1 MDAEAVA
8 ELFAEFGP
16 VRCKRMF
23 GGLGIYAGELMFG
36 LVADGEIFL
45 KVDAESRDRFE
56 AAGSVP
62 FAYARRTGRTAV
74 MSYWR
79 LPSVALDDPERAAEW
94 AQLGLDAAERAAAAK
109 PPRRGKRGG

>member
-8 ELFAEFGP
+8 ELFAEFGE

-36 LVADGEIFL
+36 LVADGEVFL
-45 KVDAESRDRFE
+45 KADGETRERFE
-56 AAGSVP
+56 AAGSTP
-62 FAYARRTGRTAV
+62 FSYARRTGRTAV

-79 LPSVALDDPERAAEW
+79 LPSEGLDDPEAAAVW
-94 AQLGLDAAERAAAAK
+94 ARLGLDAARRAAAAK

>member
-1 MDAEAVA
+1 
-8 ELFAEFGP
+8 
-16 VRCKRMF
+16 MF

-45 KVDAESRDRFE
+45 KADATTRERFE
-56 AAGSVP
+56 AAGSSP

-79 LPSVALDDPERAAEW
+79 LPSEALDDPERAAEW
-94 AQLGLDAAERAAAAK
+94 ARLGLLAAERAAAAK
-109 PPRRGKRGG
+109 RPKRGKRGG

>member
-1 MDAEAVA
+1 MDADAVA
-8 ELFAEFGP
+8 ELFAVFGP

-45 KVDAESRDRFE
+45 KVDETNRPRFE
-56 AAGSVP
+56 AAGSEP
-62 FAYARRTGRTAV
+62 FSYARRTGRTAV

-79 LPSVALDDPERAAEW
+79 LPSEALDDPERAADW
-94 AQLGLDAAERAAAAK
+94 ARLGLDAAERAAA
-109 PPRRGKRGG
+109 GKRPKRKRR